1 VTASPAFL
9 LSGTSAV
16 IRDAVKESFT
26 VRDVD
31 PVDLVETVREG
42 LLAGQRASHFIDT

>member
-1 VTASPAFL
+1 M
-9 LSGTSAV
+9 SAV
-16 IRDAVKESFT
+16 IRDAFT

-31 PVDLVETVREG
+31 PLDLVETVREG